1 MKEYL
6 KLYQKMRE
14 EYYQEWGTYS
24 HPESLQ
30 DFEKL
35 NQEIFEEHLKKY
47 NESTDTVLK
56 TKVYVDLLLDKIQY
70 FGYYSA
76 FCEGSFESLNNAI
89 WQSGRTD
96 LLKGSIVH
104 SGMAYTGNILKG
116 IFTCC
121 RKNFPES
128 QSIMFGFLFL
138 LRKKRWTELRNAYKN
153 FVKHTKNK
161 AIPSKKLTN
170 VLL

>member
-1 MKEYL
+1 
-6 KLYQKMRE
+6 MRE

-76 FCEGSFESLNNAI
+76 FCEGSFESLNNAV

-121 RKNFPES
+121 ACNDFDV
-128 QSIMFGFLFL
+128 I
-138 LRKKRWTELRNAYKN
+138 
-153 FVKHTKNK
+153 
-161 AIPSKKLTN
+161 
-170 VLL
+170 

>member
-47 NESTDTVLK
+47 NEAVLR
-56 TKVYVDLLLDKIQY
+56 TK
-70 FGYYSA
+70 
-76 FCEGSFESLNNAI
+76 
-89 WQSGRTD
+89 
-96 LLKGSIVH
+96 
-104 SGMAYTGNILKG
+104 
-116 IFTCC
+116 
-121 RKNFPES
+121 
-128 QSIMFGFLFL
+128 
-138 LRKKRWTELRNAYKN
+138 
-153 FVKHTKNK
+153 
-161 AIPSKKLTN
+161 
-170 VLL
+170 

>member
-76 FCEGSFESLNNAI
+76 FCEGSFESLNNAV

-121 RKNFPES
+121 ACNDFDVISSFVPHTS
-128 QSIMFGFLFL
+128 PL
-138 LRKKRWTELRNAYKN
+138 LKGTFYTENVINLL
-153 FVKHTKNK
+153 H
-161 AIPSKKLTN
+161 AIY
-170 VLL
+170 